1 MNNPIIEING
11 RKIGKGYPCYIIAE
25 LSANHNQS
33 FEKAVEIIKAAKAA
47 GADAVKLQTYTAD
60 TLTLDCDNEH
70 FQIGKGTVWE
80 GRTLHDLY
88 KEAYTPWEWQPKLQ
102 KIAEELGLD
111 FFSSP
116 FDSTSVDFLEQM
128 KVPCYKIASFEIVD
142 LPLIR
147 KVASLGKPVIMSTGM
162 ASLTEID
169 EAVKAIRDEGNEQ
182 IILLKCTSAYPA
194 LPEEMNLNTLPHLAA
209 SFGVSAGLS
218 DHTLGVAVP
227 VAAVALGATVI
238 EKHMTLSRA
247 DGGPD
252 SSFSLE
258 PEEFKVM
265 VDNVRFAEQS
275 LGVIDYNLTDKEQA
289 SKKFRRSLFA
299 IKDIKSGED
308 FSEDNVRSIRPG
320 AGLEPKYLELICT
333 KKARIDILRGTP
345 ISWDCF

>member
-1 MNNPIIEING
+1 MNNPTVEING

-33 FEKAVEIIKAAKAA
+33 FGKAVEIMKAAKAA

-60 TLTLDCDNEH
+60 TLTLDCNNEY

-88 KEAYTPWEWQPKLQ
+88 KEAYTPWEWQPKL
-102 KIAEELGLD
+102 KVIAEDLGMDL
-111 FFSSP
+111 FSSP

-128 KVPCYKIASFEIVD
+128 SVPCYKIASFEIVD
-142 LPLIR
+142 IPLIR
-147 KVASLGKPVIMSTGM
+147 KVAALGKPVIMSTGM

-169 EAVKAIRDEGNEQ
+169 EAVKAIRAEGNEQ

-209 SFGVSAGLS
+209 SFSVNAGLS

-227 VAAVALGATVI
+227 IAAVALGATVI
-238 EKHMTLSRA
+238 EKHMTLSRT

-258 PEEFKVM
+258 PEEFKMM

-275 LGVIDYNLTDKEQA
+275 LGVIDYNLTNKEQA

-299 IKDIKSGED
+299 IKDIKCGEA
-308 FSEDNVRSIRPG
+308 FSEENVKSIRPG
-320 AGLEPKYLELICT
+320 SGLEPKYLELICT
-333 KKARIDILRGTP
+333 KKAGMDISRGTP
-345 ISWDCF
+345 ISWDCI